1 MILKYIKVIY
11 TVIPAMS
18 VLKLFENLFFNR
30 GFNFSFWL
38 RLASSKLYGQSW
50 LILFIIIKSTTALIF
65 IPRLKLAAACLLGM
79 AGRWSSIRQP

>member
-38 RLASSKLYGQSW
+38 RLASSKTVW
-50 LILFIIIKSTTALIF
+50 A
-65 IPRLKLAAACLLGM
+65 KLAYPIYYYKKAL
-79 AGRWSSIRQP
+79 RH